1 MSVRGASTLPSPP
14 RRTMPRKGYKRALG
28 RSAGMPEVM
37 TAQNF
42 NRRISAEEALIL
54 ATAGGG
60 SKTDGFKNLLAMY
73 VDLHNFGYRC
83 YMDLP
88 IFMTEF
94 AGIKDKEIN

>member
-1 MSVRGASTLPSPP
+1 
-14 RRTMPRKGYKRALG
+14 MPRKGYKRALG

-54 ATAGGG
+54 ATAGDG
-60 SKTDGFKNLLAMY
+60 SKTVGFRNLLDLY
-73 VDLHNFGYRC
+73 QELHNIGYRC

-88 IFMTEF
+88 AFMSEF
-94 AGIKDKEIN
+94 VKMRVKEIN

>member
-1 MSVRGASTLPSPP
+1 
-14 RRTMPRKGYKRALG
+14 MPRKGYKRALG

-54 ATAGGG
+54 ATAGSG
-60 SKTDGFKNLLAMY
+60 SKTEGFRNLLSLY
-73 VDLHNFGYRC
+73 GELHNIGYRC

-88 IFMTEF
+88 AFMSEF
-94 AGIKDKEIN
+94 VKMRVKEIN